1 VDIFASKLVNGAVLT
16 MFINGWN
23 FLVQIYYIP
32 SFYQLVYG
40 YSAVKSGALLLP
52 ITLTQSTYCL
62 RVPEDLADYTPALF
76 STLSGLVVHK
86 TGRYRE
92 CLLIGWAVWAVGLGL
107 ISTLS
112 SPSLGQQIGY
122 GLLAGFGLGNTL
134 QPSLIAV
141 QAGVE
146 RKNMAV
152 VTSFRNFIRNLG
164 GTLGLAIS
172 GTIINNALR
181 SSLAPYE
188 LSRSQVQLLLDSPD
202 RFEEANGGHE
212 MDLLVPAL
220 STAYQ
225 KGFRIVFIVG
235 AVLNAIAFIA
245 AWFLMP
251 QVELA
256 RPDDDKLK
264 EEGRRWEEGK
274 GKERKEKAQEDA

>member
-1 VDIFASKLVNGAVLT
+1 
-16 MFINGWN
+16 MFTNGWN

-52 ITLTQSTYCL
+52 ITLTQSKYIVIAGPTHTNCL
-62 RVPEDLADYTPALF
+62 AALF

-92 CLLIGWAVWAVGLGL
+92 CLLVGWAVWAIGLGL
-107 ISTLS
+107 ISTLD
-112 SPSLGQQIGY
+112 SPSLGKQIGY

-146 RKNMAV
+146 RKHMAV
-152 VTSFRNFIRNLG
+152 VTAFRNFIRNLG

-172 GTIINNALR
+172 GTMINNAVRATLT
-181 SSLAPYE
+181 PYG
-188 LSRSQVQLLLDSPD
+188 LSRPEIQLLLDSPE
-202 RFEEANGGHE
+202 RFRDTNGDQRTE
-212 MDLLVPAL
+212 VVRLAL
-220 STAYQ
+220 TTAYQ
-225 KGFRIVFIVG
+225 KGFRMVFIVG
-235 AVLNAIAFIA
+235 AVLNALAFVA
-245 AWFLMP
+245 AWFLVP

-256 RPDDDKLK
+256 RADDEKLK
-264 EEGRRWEEGK
+264 EEGRRWGEEK
-274 GKERKEKAQEDA
+274 RKNKEQA

>member
-1 VDIFASKLVNGAVLT
+1 MELFGPDILYPLV
-16 MFINGWN
+16 
-23 FLVQIYYIP
+23 
-32 SFYQLVYG
+32 
-40 YSAVKSGALLLP
+40 LP
-52 ITLTQSTYCL
+52 ACL
-62 RVPEDLADYTPALF
+62 RLFSREVWRYAATNYTHTEYVFLQSPQSLTDRVSALF

-92 CLLIGWAVWAVGLGL
+92 CLLIGWAVWAIGLGL

-146 RKNMAV
+146 RKHMAV
-152 VTSFRNFIRNLG
+152 VTSFRNFVRNLG

-172 GTIINNALR
+172 GTVINNAVR
-181 SSLAPYE
+181 NSLASYG
-188 LSRSQVQLLLDSPD
+188 LSRSQVQLLIDSPE
-202 RFEEANGGHE
+202 RFKAMSSGQE
-212 MDLLVPAL
+212 MDVLVSAL
-220 STAYQ
+220 GTAYR

-235 AVLNAIAFIA
+235 AVLNAVAFIA
-245 AWFLMP
+245 AYCLMP

-256 RPDDDKLK
+256 RPDDEKLK
-264 EEGRRWEEGK
+264 EEGRRWGEEK
-274 GKERKEKAQEDA
+274 GGARKSRSQEDA

>member
-1 VDIFASKLVNGAVLT
+1 

-52 ITLTQSTYCL
+52 ITLTQT
-62 RVPEDLADYTPALF
+62 LF

-92 CLLIGWAVWAVGLGL
+92 CLLIGWAVWAIGLGL

-141 QAGVE
+141 QAGVQ
-146 RKNMAV
+146 RKHMAV

-172 GTIINNALR
+172 GTIINNAVR
-181 SSLAPYE
+181 NSLTPYG
-188 LSRSQVQLLLDSPD
+188 LSRSQIQLLLNSPA
-202 RFEEANGGHE
+202 RFEAANTGPDME
-212 MDLLVPAL
+212 VLRLAV
-220 STAYQ
+220 SSAYQ

-235 AVLNAIAFIA
+235 AVLNAVAFVA
-245 AWFLMP
+245 VWFLMP
-251 QVELA
+251 QVELS
-256 RPDDDKLK
+256 RPDDEKLK
-264 EEGRRWEEGK
+264 EEGRRWGEENEK
-274 GKERKEKAQEDA
+274 ARKEKAREEA

>member
-1 VDIFASKLVNGAVLT
+1 
-16 MFINGWN
+16 MFVNGWN
-23 FLVQIYYIP
+23 FLVQVYYIP

-52 ITLTQSTYCL
+52 ITLTQSKYAVKAYALSLTCGK
-62 RVPEDLADYTPALF
+62 ALF

-92 CLLIGWAVWAVGLGL
+92 SLLVGWAVWAVGLGL
-107 ISTLS
+107 ISTLG
-112 SPSLGQQIGY
+112 SPSLGKQIGY

-146 RKNMAV
+146 RKHMAV

-172 GTIINNALR
+172 GTVINNAVGA
-181 SSLAPYE
+181 SLAPYG
-188 LSRSQVQLLLDSPD
+188 LSRSDVQLLLNSPD
-202 RFEEANGGHE
+202 RFRVSYGDQRTDI
-212 MDLLVPAL
+212 MQVAL
-220 STAYQ
+220 SAAYQ
-225 KGFRIVFIVG
+225 KGFKIVFIVG
-235 AVLNAIAFIA
+235 AVLNAGAFFA

-256 RPDDDKLK
+256 RPDDERLK
-264 EEGRRWEEGK
+264 EEGRRWGAEKNKAEGP
-274 GKERKEKAQEDA
+274 G

>member
-1 VDIFASKLVNGAVLT
+1 
-16 MFINGWN
+16 MH
-23 FLVQIYYIP
+23 
-32 SFYQLVYG
+32 
-40 YSAVKSGALLLP
+40 
-52 ITLTQSTYCL
+52 
-62 RVPEDLADYTPALF
+62 R
-76 STLSGLVVHK
+76 

-92 CLLIGWAVWAVGLGL
+92 CLLIGWAVWAIGLGL

-146 RKNMAV
+146 RKHMAV

-172 GTIINNALR
+172 GTIINNAVRTALV
-181 SSLAPYE
+181 PYG
-188 LSRSQVQLLLDSPD
+188 LDRGQVQLLLDSPE
-202 RFEEANGGHE
+202 RFEAANAGRE
-212 MDLLVPAL
+212 MDVLRLAL
-220 STAYQ
+220 SAGYQ

-235 AVLNAIAFIA
+235 AVLNAVAFLA
-245 AWFLMP
+245 AWLLMP

-256 RPDDDKLK
+256 RPDDEKLK
-264 EEGRRWEEGK
+264 EEGRRWGEEK
-274 GKERKEKAQEDA
+274 GKVRKEGGQEDA

>member
-1 VDIFASKLVNGAVLT
+1 MLYYCQSHLHKVCHTHTVLQ
-16 MFINGWN
+16 N
-23 FLVQIYYIP
+23 IP
-32 SFYQLVYG
+32 
-40 YSAVKSGALLLP
+40 
-52 ITLTQSTYCL
+52 LTIS
-62 RVPEDLADYTPALF
+62 ALF

-92 CLLIGWAVWAVGLGL
+92 CLLIGWAVWAIGLGL

-146 RKNMAV
+146 RKHMAV

-172 GTIINNALR
+172 GTIINNAVM
-181 SSLAPYE
+181 SSLTPYG
-188 LSRSQVQLLLDSPD
+188 LSRRQIQLLLDSPD
-202 RFEEANGGHE
+202 RFEEANEGLE
-212 MDLLVPAL
+212 LDVLVSTL

-235 AVLNAIAFIA
+235 AVLNAVAFVA

-264 EEGRRWEEGK
+264 EEGRQWGEKDGK
-274 GKERKEKAQEDA
+274 SRKERGQENA